1 MDIEIDTKAILPVY
15 EQIVRQIRNAVQSG
29 DIKSGYS
36 LPPVRQLA
44 GDLMINPNTVAKAY
58 KLLESQK
65 VIRGAGRKG
74 TFIEDNAGVHIERS
88 NHVDARYE
96 LSQLVKSFEGR
107 GMSVKEIRL
116 MLFNHIEKLRG

>member
-1 MDIEIDTKAILPVY
+1 MNIEIDTRARLPVY

-29 DIKSGYS
+29 NIKSGYS

-44 GDLMINPNTVAKAY
+44 GDLMINPNTVSKAY

-74 TFIEDNAGVHIERS
+74 TFIEDNAGVHIERA

-96 LSQLVKSFEGR
+96 LGQLVKSFEGR
-107 GMSVKEIRL
+107 GLTVKEIRL
-116 MLFNHIEKLRG
+116 LLFNHIEKLRG

>member
-1 MDIEIDTKAILPVY
+1 M
-15 EQIVRQIRNAVQSG
+15 QQIRYAVQEG
-29 DIKSGYS
+29 GLKSGHS

-74 TFIEDNAGVHIERS
+74 TFIEDNAAVHIERS
-88 NHVDARYE
+88 NQADARYE
-96 LSQLVKSFEGR
+96 LGQLVKTFEGR
-107 GMSVKEIRL
+107 GMTVKEIRL
-116 MLFNHIEKLRG
+116 LLFNHIEKLRG